1 VVSHELLTRLRHLCA
16 RKRTPVIAIGGFGGS
31 GKSTLADEL
40 RDELG
45 ASVVRSED
53 FYVPDLGYAD
63 LERLRSQVL
72 EPLSQSK
79 PARYQ
84 RFDWQEERL
93 MEWRDVSAD
102 GTVIV
107 EGVMVISRQLLDYY
121 DCRIWIDCPQD
132 VAFQRGLAR
141 DRTEYGAETLTQWT
155 DVWMPSE
162 REYVE
167 QQRPMEIADFVIRA

>member
-1 VVSHELLTRLRHLCA
+1 M
-16 RKRTPVIAIGGFGGS
+16 AIGGFGGS
-31 GKSTLADEL
+31 GKSTLAGQL

-45 ASVVRSED
+45 ATVVPVDD
-53 FYVPDLGYAD
+53 FYVPRLGHAD

-79 PARYQ
+79 PAQYQ
-84 RFDWQEERL
+84 RFDWHEQRL
-93 MEWRDVSAD
+93 MEWCDVHAD
-102 GTVIV
+102 GPVVV

-121 DCRIWIDCPQD
+121 DFTIWIDCPQD

-141 DRTEYGAETLTQWT
+141 DRTEYGAETLSQWT

-162 REYVE
+162 RDYAE
-167 QQRPMEIADFVIRA
+167 QHRPMELADFVIRT